1 MCVVLCC
8 AVLCCG
14 LLVNSVDTLDFLI
27 HVLVVGVVLVLSEA
41 VSRHPVTLA
50 HSSLA
55 LVVGRCGDRN
65 ERGNELQQLN
75 DQKT

>member
-1 MCVVLCC
+1 MCCVVLWF
-8 AVLCCG
+8 
-14 LLVNSVDTLDFLI
+14 VNSVGTLGFLI

-55 LVVGRCGDRN
+55 LIVGRCGDRN
-65 ERGNELQQLN
+65 ERRNQSQRLN

>member
-1 MCVVLCC
+1 MCCVVLWF
-8 AVLCCG
+8 
-14 LLVNSVDTLDFLI
+14 VNSVGTLGFLI

-55 LVVGRCGDRN
+55 LIVGRCGDRN
-65 ERGNELQQLN
+65 EQRNQSQRLN